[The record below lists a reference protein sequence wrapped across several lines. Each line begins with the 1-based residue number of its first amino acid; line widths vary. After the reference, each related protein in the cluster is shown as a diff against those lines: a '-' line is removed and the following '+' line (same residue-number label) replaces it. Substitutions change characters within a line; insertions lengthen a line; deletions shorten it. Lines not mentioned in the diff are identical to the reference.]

1 MGKKSKKRQRSE
13 SIQSE
18 QTEAD
23 DARKRLAAFHARMFE
38 LPNETTTASA
48 GAEMP
53 RVQWKPSGKKYK
65 SKKTQM
71 EEESEA
77 VPMVKFNNTK
87 KEKKGMKKEQ
97 KKQKV
102 VVESQQQQKKNK
114 KTGPAAIKVPGM
126 PTVAVETG
134 LFKKTEQIGAHQVN
148 NQQRHKQKNK
158 KMKFQKQVTA
168 PTPAVT
174 NKMQA
179 MEAPQWHSMNTNE
192 EQEDDDGVD
201 PLEQALVSV
210 QKEIINKQVTPPPR
224 KKRKVKSS
232 KSTAVPET
240 ENTRKTGKNM
250 TKDDDTVDAKGA
262 NSPKADAGYNADA
275 EKGNDRLSK
284 QEMKRK
290 QLQNTT
296 LPARTE
302 AKQKAHNFKQ
312 SNTADFLL
320 KTCPELVSVDFLEGL
335 GINLSAK
342 QLVRVFEEGSGNSG
356 VLMNKMASAV
366 ENGHLSVRDPSFVS
380 ALENS
385 VALMETNIEVLELLH
400 PLLESLSTVRDVGCL
415 LKQLCEHWQLE
426 RTVALVQQ
434 ILLSSVFDDL
444 DGNQDEILIDLP
456 HLKGRLDFPSRLD
469 QDDVDE
475 NGNLAGFLANDDSD
489 FSGEEGSEEEPDEI
503 DSEDD
508 DDHYD
513 GESDSEEEI
522 EITGRS
528 RARSQ
533 FIEDEAD
540 VGEEDDEEEEE
551 EEAEEE
557 EELKEARG
565 RGDDASSSSDS
576 D

>member
-240 ENTRKTGKNM
+240 ENTRKTESAVELS
-250 TKDDDTVDAKGA
+250 TRFDSSYLVDDSTSESEDSEDFDSRSNDT
-262 NSPKADAGYNADA
+262 SSLFS
-275 EKGNDRLSK
+275 RLIDSA
-284 QEMKRK
+284 
-290 QLQNTT
+290 
-296 LPARTE
+296 ARE
-302 AKQKAHNFKQ
+302 QWELMDVGRL

-320 KTCPELVSVDFLEGL
+320 KTCPEL
-335 GINLSAK
+335 
-342 QLVRVFEEGSGNSG
+342 EGSGNSG